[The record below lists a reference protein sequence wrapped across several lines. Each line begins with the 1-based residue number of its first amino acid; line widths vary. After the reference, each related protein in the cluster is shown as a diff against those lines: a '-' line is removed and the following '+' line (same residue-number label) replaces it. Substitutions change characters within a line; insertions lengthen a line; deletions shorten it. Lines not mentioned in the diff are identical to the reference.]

1 MLVVGAGVS
10 GLTTAICLAE
20 AGLPVTI
27 VSDRMPAQTTSSV
40 AGAIWGAHL
49 TEPGER
55 TATWARQTLTELLS
69 LTGEPAAGVRIG
81 SGVLALRPAP
91 EPPRDGARPGQN
103 GTGTPGA
110 GPPGAGAPEG
120 GTLDARPADLAG
132 HADVRACEPASL
144 PPGYDRGWR
153 YSAALVQM
161 PVYLDYLRSRC
172 ERAGARLEVAEVTS
186 LTGAAQRW
194 GARVVVNCTGAWAR
208 HLAGDPQVTPVR
220 GQAVVVENPGLT
232 EFFIGLPSGG
242 HELVYAF
249 PHGGTVILGGSQAAG
264 DWSLE
269 PDPVTA
275 ERIVADCAA
284 IDPRLRTARVL
295 SHRVGLRPYRPVIRV
310 EAEPPAD
317 ASGPGPLVVHNYG
330 HGGAGV
336 TVSWGCARSAAAIV
350 QRHLA

>member
-1 MLVVGAGVS
+1 VSAAPAVLVVGAGVS

-27 VSDRMPAQTTSSV
+27 VSDRLPAQTTSSV

-55 TATWARQTLTELLS
+55 TARWARQTLTELLS
-69 LTGEPAAGVRIG
+69 LTGESAAGVRIG
-81 SGVLALRPAP
+81 SGVLALRPASG
-91 EPPRDGARPGQN
+91 PRGGGSRPGRN
-103 GTGTPGA
+103 GA
-110 GPPGAGAPEG
+110 GPPGVGPP
-120 GTLDARPADLAG
+120 DATPADLAG
-132 HADVRACEPASL
+132 HASVQACEPASL

-172 ERAGARLEVAEVTS
+172 ERAGATLEVAEVTS
-186 LTGAAQRW
+186 LTSAAHRW
-194 GARVVVNCTGAWAR
+194 SARVVVNCTGAWAR
-208 HLAGDPQVTPVR
+208 HLVPDPRVTPVR
-220 GQAVVVENPGLT
+220 GQAIVAENPGLS

-242 HELVYAF
+242 HELVYVF
-249 PHGGTVILGGSQAAG
+249 PHGGTVILGGSQSAG

-284 IDPRLRTARVL
+284 VDPRLRGARVL
-295 SHRVGLRPYRPVIRV
+295 AHRVGLRPFRPVIRV
-310 EAEPPAD
+310 EAEPRAG
-317 ASGPGPLVVHNYG
+317 AGPLVVHNYG